1 MRSLYDVFKAIQ
13 ADEVDHVATMEA
25 CLDPNVA
32 LLSPSL
38 ERRFLTGFSLLT
50 AVSLALSVGADPTDI
65 VVEGMDS
72 AAESYVT
79 ALDALVAGAA
89 TAASQVFGVVAN
101 NDATVESV
109 EGIMEGAEV
118 LEESTVVARIIAGV
132 AGLAG
137 AVTAA
142 SSGRAAKNESEKD
155 KNELD
160 E

>member
-1 MRSLYDVFKAIQ
+1 
-13 ADEVDHVATMEA
+13 
-25 CLDPNVA
+25 
-32 LLSPSL
+32 
-38 ERRFLTGFSLLT
+38 
-50 AVSLALSVGADPTDI
+50 
-65 VVEGMDS
+65 MDS